1 MAAPP
6 ASMMSTQTKTFRWV
20 VLIVFVVLVIP
31 PILEVLFSGV
41 HPGYQLFGGP
51 DTLSYYS
58 TLLSSSSTYT
68 VLWST
73 AKYGALTSVFSTI
86 LAAYMAWLIQRRST
100 PLRRVMFFCLI
111 AAFVIP
117 AIVQT
122 IGWTFLIIGPRA
134 PLNVAFSDVAGWLGF
149 HNESIPYS
157 LFTMV
162 FVQSMI
168 LIPALVLLLRPA
180 FASVNLSLEEAG
192 RIYGASRAQV
202 MRKITVPLMMPALFS
217 ALLLGFVFAV
227 ESFEVPALIGLPGR
241 IIVLSTE
248 IFVRTQQEQPPD
260 YSTAGVYATM
270 LMVLTI
276 LALYLYSRAIRD
288 MRHLATVGGKTTG
301 GHAES
306 RGWARWLTFA
316 LGVLI
321 VLCVVAPALMVIWLS
336 FLPSYMLPST
346 QAFHFLTFS
355 TYRQVFDTPGT
366 LSSIYTTLEIGLV
379 AGFIVTLLSVL
390 GAWVTVRTR
399 GRLGRSV
406 EQVSLLPLTIPG
418 LVLSLA
424 ILRTYISVPVLYGT
438 IVPLVIAFVVHFL
451 PIGMRFNLA
460 GMISIGKDLEEA
472 AAVSGATTAQRLRRV
487 VAPLMAGSV
496 AGCFVFVVLASLQ
509 QLPIALFLTTSNL
522 RTVPV
527 TMFSLWEAGSINQVS
542 ALAGM
547 VLVIILVLTIP
558 IYRALDQ
565 RGLGV

>member
-1 MAAPP
+1 MAAPAP
-6 ASMMSTQTKTFRWV
+6 SLMSPQTKTFRWV

-41 HPGYQLFGGP
+41 HPGYQLIAGH
-51 DTLSYYS
+51 DTFSYYS
-58 TLLSSSSTYT
+58 TLLSSTSTYK
-68 VLWST
+68 VLWTT
-73 AKYGALTSVFSTI
+73 AKYGAMTAVLSTA

-100 PLRRVMFFCLI
+100 PLRRIMFFCLI

-134 PLNVAFSDVAGWLGF
+134 PINLALGDVAGWFGF
-149 HNESIPYS
+149 HNVSIPYS
-157 LFTMV
+157 IFTMV
-162 FVQSMI
+162 FIQSMI
-168 LIPALVLLLRPA
+168 LVPALVLLLRPA

-192 RIYGASRAQV
+192 RMYGASRAQV
-202 MRKITVPLMMPALFS
+202 MRKITIPLMMPALFS
-217 ALLLGFVFAV
+217 ALLLGFVFTV

-248 IFVRTQQEQPPD
+248 IFVRTQQQQPPD

-270 LMVLTI
+270 LMVLTM
-276 LALYLYSRAIRD
+276 LALYLYSRAVRD
-288 MRHLATVGGKTTG
+288 GRHLVTVGGKTTG

-306 RGWARWLTFA
+306 RGWARWITFIVG
-316 LGVLI
+316 LVI

-346 QAFHFLTFS
+346 EAFHALTFD
-355 TYRQVFDTPGT
+355 TYRVVWDTPGT
-366 LSSIYTTLEIGLV
+366 LSSIVTTLEIGLV
-379 AGFIVTLLSVL
+379 AGTIVTLFSVF
-390 GAWVTVRTR
+390 GAWVTVRTK
-399 GRLGRSV
+399 GRLGRTV

-424 ILRTYISVPVLYGT
+424 ILRTYIAVPLLYGT
-438 IVPLVIAFVVHFL
+438 IVPLIIAFVVHFL

-460 GMISIGKDLEEA
+460 GMISIGTDLEEA
-472 AAVSGATTAQRLRRV
+472 AAVSGASAAQRLRRV
-487 VAPLMAGSV
+487 VGPLMAGSV

-509 QLPIALFLTTSNL
+509 QLPLALFLTTSNL
-522 RTVPV
+522 QTVPV